1 MFDFSELYSFGRE
14 FTAQGEKWQ
23 SVKELQQG
31 YCIAIKVGESMPA
44 PCFIVQDDAWI
55 QRQQQK
61 QTEG

>member
-1 MFDFSELYSFGRE
+1 MFEFAELFSFGRE
-14 FTAQGEKWQ
+14 FTAHGENWQ

-31 YCIAIKVGESMPA
+31 YCIAIKTGGTLPMQ
-44 PCFIVQDDAWI
+44 CFVVQDDAWI